1 MGLANGRAGYDNLLI
16 FRSFTCHVVMRSMG
30 GPVTVA
36 AMRLVAVAMMALV
49 AIVAVMLVVCSVI
62 LSMFRRR

>member
-1 MGLANGRAGYDNLLI
+1 
-16 FRSFTCHVVMRSMG
+16 MRSMG